1 MEEIT
6 PQTPP
11 EGGEGQPEG
20 TPAPIESEF
29 QMPDKFKGKTA
40 EDVVKSYQE
49 LEKELG
55 RKNQTPAEIAE
66 IKNSLTELRQA
77 LEAKKEEPEGESGEG
92 DDLAQKQKDYLQSMG
107 VTFQED
113 VQRIKEEAKKE
124 YELDRTFESLEKEID
139 GKDGRPKFDRK
150 EIADYALKNGYDSLS
165 PTAVYKLKNEKELID
180 WHIKQAQKGNR
191 APSVPEGGKKPSTP
205 GGDDKKL
212 SQMTDEERRAHIIAK
227 INAES

>member
-1 MEEIT
+1 
-6 PQTPP
+6 
-11 EGGEGQPEG
+11 
-20 TPAPIESEF
+20 
-29 QMPDKFKGKTA
+29 
-40 EDVVKSYQE
+40 
-49 LEKELG
+49 
-55 RKNQTPAEIAE
+55 
-66 IKNSLTELRQA
+66 
-77 LEAKKEEPEGESGEG
+77 
-92 DDLAQKQKDYLQSMG
+92 MG